1 MFGRGSWAVFG
12 VRAASQPTFETTFV
26 APLASDV
33 SQMTAVRNAKESEI
47 ATWGILPYS
56 VPRADE
62 DPVWSSRVM
71 NVEDLRLG
79 PQQFAL
85 WFVLNG
91 FEDVT
96 DPKSKLEGLSYETSA
111 KPYKFLKKPEKEY
124 IESMVKASAVMSR
137 KQFPVLIDFVGERV
151 YAETTNADEIG
162 ALRQLLTSLGCE
174 VYSVSWQFGGFD
186 WPEKFLN
193 HVWEGN
199 KFHKEMAERAV
210 ELKRFSADEVE
221 KLDDKMMESVVSS
234 FFALSELE
242 TGQWAGLSTPAKIR
256 FYGGEPSSESGVS
269 TAFTLKDVMDKDSS
283 IVSAS
288 VTFQTLDSKFNKK
301 DEEIQYRTDLFTID
315 INDKINIQDAGC
327 ATLRGFDMPQY
338 KKDMKKAG
346 KDKGSLTVKDYWM
359 EWLIGMKNATH
370 VFIENVIE
378 TLLSSAPKKGAFGL
392 QVYEHEQPE
401 QGEGTAAE

>member
-1 MFGRGSWAVFG
+1 MFGRGSWCVFG
-12 VRAASQPTFETTFV
+12 IRSTSQAAFETALNDQTQSVTVAQRTAVAAARDNEVPTFGINPFSFPRQDEIDG
-26 APLASDV
+26 AA
-33 SQMTAVRNAKESEI
+33 I
-47 ATWGILPYS
+47 ATTE
-56 VPRADE
+56 AF
-62 DPVWSSRVM
+62 
-71 NVEDLRLG
+71 RLG
-79 PQQFAL
+79 PQQFGL
-85 WFVLNG
+85 WLVFNG

-96 DPKSKLEGLSYETSA
+96 DPKSKLEGLSYETSE

-124 IESMVKASAVMSR
+124 IEGMVKASAVMSR
-137 KQFPVLIDFVGERV
+137 KQFPVLIDFAGERV
-151 YAETTNADEIG
+151 YAETTGADEIG
-162 ALRQLLTSLGCE
+162 TLRALLSTLGAE

-193 HVWEGN
+193 HVWDNN
-199 KFHKEMAERAV
+199 KFHKEMGERAV
-210 ELKRFSADEVE
+210 ELKRFNADEVE
-221 KLDDKMMESVVSS
+221 KLDDKLMESVVSS

-242 TGQWAGLSTPAKIR
+242 TGDWAGLSTPARIR

-269 TAFTLKDVMDKDSS
+269 TAFTLKDVMDDDSS

-288 VTFQTLDSKFNKK
+288 VTFQKLDSKFNKK

-315 INDKINIQDAGC
+315 INEKINIQDAGC

-370 VFIENVIE
+370 MFVENVIE
-378 TLLSSAPKKGAFGL
+378 TLFAQAPQKDAFGL
-392 QVYEHEQPE
+392 QVYEHEEKPE
-401 QGEGTAAE
+401 QSEGTVA